1 MVLSTSARHSR
12 FATAVWLETLDPQ
25 LAFGTVTFKRANSNY
40 LTSTTGYT
48 ICKYVNPEA
57 PYQQTTTAGQNSTT
71 APIYWLAY
79 TYCDYLEARAELGQ
93 LDDNDVRMC
102 VKPLWERADI
112 DTSKLSKAYLESMG
126 DPDNNMDVSSL
137 IWEIRRLRRCELMF
151 DRNHRYWDLVRWHK
165 LDLLDT
171 TKHPNIVLGAN
182 VSGASAAQLKDVVT
196 VDGYINGAHFG
207 TTTQSRIFT
216 EREYLQPLGTNIISL
231 YNSKGLELPQ
241 NPGW

>member
-1 MVLSTSARHSR
+1 
-12 FATAVWLETLDPQ
+12 
-25 LAFGTVTFKRANSNY
+25 
-40 LTSTTGYT
+40 
-48 ICKYVNPEA
+48 
-57 PYQQTTTAGQNSTT
+57 
-71 APIYWLAY
+71 
-79 TYCDYLEARAELGQ
+79 
-93 LDDNDVRMC
+93 MC

-126 DPDNNMDVSSL
+126 DPANNMDVSSL